1 MSDNSQSSLVTVNVG
16 EIIGTLWGGKWIIS
30 GITAVFAISSVLYA
44 LSLPNVYS
52 STTRLTQAEQSS
64 NSLSSL
70 VQQYAGL
77 SDAAGLSLGGDDEQ
91 ISYAIEVLQSRRFLQ
106 LADRQARHP
115 SAAHGSRRLG

>member
-1 MSDNSQSSLVTVNVG
+1 M
-16 EIIGTLWGGKWIIS
+16 
-30 GITAVFAISSVLYA
+30 FAISSVLYA

-77 SDAAGLSLGGDDEQ
+77 ASVAGLSLGGDDEQ

-106 LADRQARHP
+106 LLIDKHDILVPLMAPTAGMNRQEHC
-115 SAAHGSRRLG
+115 